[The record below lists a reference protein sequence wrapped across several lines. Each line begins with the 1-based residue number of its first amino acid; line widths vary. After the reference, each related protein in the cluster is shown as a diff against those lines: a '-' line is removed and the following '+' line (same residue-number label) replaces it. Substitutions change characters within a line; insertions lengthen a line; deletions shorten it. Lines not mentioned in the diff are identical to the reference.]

1 MEEGEKFERKKVRI
15 AENVELIPS
24 QTFFLQF
31 LSSANEVSSGPTCQ
45 FLCVSCVLCGFP
57 VFFRS
62 FWLVELL
69 ASDSGSGTPLIHL
82 GVVRLSYP
90 IQDVIRLT

>member
-1 MEEGEKFERKKVRI
+1 MSISVCTVYGV
-15 AENVELIPS
+15 P
-24 QTFFLQF
+24 
-31 LSSANEVSSGPTCQ
+31 C
-45 FLCVSCVLCGFP
+45 P

-82 GVVRLSYP
+82 GVVRLARASALQTNNGRRHLMEDDLSWKMTY
-90 IQDVIRLT
+90 DVRRLMMEDDL